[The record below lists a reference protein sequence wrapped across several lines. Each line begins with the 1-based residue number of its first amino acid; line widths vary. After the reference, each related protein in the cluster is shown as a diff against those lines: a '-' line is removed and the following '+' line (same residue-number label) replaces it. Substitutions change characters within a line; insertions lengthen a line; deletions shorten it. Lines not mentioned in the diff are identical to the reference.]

1 MKKIVIAT
9 LVIGAIAAFFSLD
22 GARLLS
28 PELYRQWMTESPV
41 LVAVLFG
48 LVYVLATALSLPGAA
63 LLTLIAGGLF
73 GLGWGLLIVSFASTI
88 GASLA
93 FLVSRSLLRDWVQ
106 SKFTKQLEKI
116 NAGVEKDGAFYLFTL
131 RLIPLVPFFVI
142 NLVFGLTKVRLWT
155 FYWVS
160 QVGMLAGTA
169 VYVNA
174 GAELGALEELSL
186 KGIMTPTILF
196 AFILLAIFP
205 WLARKILQPLVQAL
219 KNNRLYKPFNKPK
232 KFDTNVLVIGAGSA
246 GLVSAY
252 IAAAVKAKVTLIEKH
267 KMGGDCLN
275 TGCVPSKALI
285 KSAAVAKTLQDAEK
299 FGLAPVAAKVDFAAV
314 MMRIQKVIAEVE
326 PHDSIERYTGLGVDC
341 VTGAAT
347 IVSPWEVEVA
357 GKRISARSLII
368 ATGARPAIPDIKGL
382 QNIAYYTS
390 DSIWNLRENP
400 GRLAIIGSGPIGCEL
415 AQAFARLGAQV
426 TLIGRAPR
434 IMPREDEDVS
444 AFIEAVFQAEKIRVI
459 NAAQV
464 QEVIDVQDTLEA
476 KGEKTLRYT
485 QAGQVRELGF
495 DTLLICVGR
504 QANVTGFGA
513 STLGLELTD
522 KGTLAVDEKMRTRF
536 PNVYA
541 CGDVAGPYQFTHMAA
556 HQAWYAAVNALFSP
570 FKSFNVDYRIVP
582 WATFTAPEVAR
593 VGLSEQEA
601 AAQGID
607 VELTRY
613 GIDDLDRAIADGE
626 AQGFVKVLTKKGSD
640 KILGA
645 VIVGYHASDLITEFV
660 SAMKHKTGL
669 NDLLSTIHIYPT
681 VSEANKYA
689 AGNWKRAHAPERVL
703 AWVERFHLWRR

>member
-1 MKKIVIAT
+1 MKKIFLAVLIVV
-9 LVIGAIAAFFSLD
+9 LVAAFFSLD
-22 GARLLS
+22 GSRLFN
-28 PELYRQWMTESPV
+28 PDLYRQLMANSPI
-41 LVAVLFG
+41 LVALLFAA
-48 LVYVLATALSLPGAA
+48 VYVLATALSLPGAA

-93 FLVSRSLLRDWVQ
+93 FLVSRTLLRDWVQ
-106 SKFTKQLEKI
+106 AKFSSQLKRI

-131 RLIPLVPFFVI
+131 RLIPLVPFIVI

-174 GAELGALEELSL
+174 GAELGALEELSI
-186 KGIMTPTILF
+186 KGVMSPTILL
-196 AFILLAIFP
+196 AFILLAAFP
-205 WLARKILQPLVQAL
+205 WLARKLLQPL
-219 KNNRLYKPFNKPK
+219 KNYRLYKAYAKPK
-232 KFDTNVLVIGAGSA
+232 KFDTNVIVIGAGSA

-267 KMGGDCLN
+267 KMGCDCLN

-299 FGLAPVAAKVDFAAV
+299 YGLAPVQTKVDFAAV
-314 MMRIQKVIAEVE
+314 MERIQSVIAEVE
-326 PHDSIERYTGLGVDC
+326 PHDSIERYTGLGVNC

-347 IVSPWEVEVA
+347 IVSPWEVDVA
-357 GKRISARSLII
+357 GQRISARSLII
-368 ATGARPAIPDIKGL
+368 ATGARPAIPKIDGL
-382 QNIAYYTS
+382 EHIDYFTS

-415 AQAFARLGAQV
+415 AQAFARLGAKV

-434 IMPREDEDVS
+434 IMPREDLDVS
-444 AFIEAVFQAEKIRVI
+444 AFVESVFNAENIDVI
-459 NAAQV
+459 NAAQIKSV
-464 QEVIDVQDTLEA
+464 SEID
-476 KGEKTLRYT
+476 GEKTLSYIQKEQT
-485 QAGQVRELGF
+485 QVLTF
-495 DTLLICVGR
+495 DTLLVCVGR
-504 QANVTGFGA
+504 QANVQGFGA
-513 STLGLELTD
+513 STLGLELTE
-522 KGTLAVDEKMRTRF
+522 KGTLVVDEKMRTRF

-541 CGDVAGPYQFTHMAA
+541 CGDVVGPYQFTHMAA

-570 FKSFNVDYRIVP
+570 FKSFKVDYRIVP

-593 VGLSEQEA
+593 VGLSESEA
-601 AAQGID
+601 S
-607 VELTRY
+607 ELGLNFEVTRY

-626 AQGFVKVLTKKGSD
+626 AKGFVKVLTKKGSD

-660 SAMKHKTGL
+660 TAMKNKTGL
-669 NDLLSTIHIYPT
+669 NALLSTIHIYPT

-689 AGNWKRAHAPERVL
+689 AGNWKRAHAPQAVL
-703 AWVERFHLWRR
+703 AWVEKFHRWRR

>member
-9 LVIGAIAAFFSLD
+9 LVIAAVAAFFSLD

-28 PELYRQWMTESPV
+28 PELYRQWISESPV
-41 LVAVLFG
+41 LVAALFG
-48 LVYVLATALSLPGAA
+48 LVYILATALSLPGAA

-73 GLGWGLLIVSFASTI
+73 GLGWGLLIVSFASSI

-93 FLVSRSLLRDWVQ
+93 FLVSRTLLRDWVQ
-106 SKFTKQLEKI
+106 EKFAQQLNKI
-116 NAGVEKDGAFYLFTL
+116 NAGIEKDGAFYLFTL

-160 QVGMLAGTA
+160 QIGMLAGTA

-186 KGIMTPTILF
+186 KGIMTPTILL
-196 AFILLAIFP
+196 AFILLALFP
-205 WLARKILQPLVQAL
+205 WLARKLLQPL
-219 KNNRLYKPFNKPK
+219 KNYYLYQPFKKPK

-314 MMRIQKVIAEVE
+314 MTRIQRVIAEVE

-341 VTGAAT
+341 ITGAAT

-357 GKRISARSLII
+357 GKRMSARSLII

-382 QNIAYYTS
+382 QNIGYFTS

-400 GRLAIIGSGPIGCEL
+400 GRLVVLGSGPIGCEL

-434 IMPREDEDVS
+434 VMPREDDDVS
-444 AFIEAVFQAEKIRVI
+444 AFVEAVFRDEKIRVI

-464 QEVIDVQDTLEA
+464 QEVIDVQETLEN
-476 KGEKTLRYT
+476 KGEKILRYV
-485 QAGQVRELGF
+485 QAQQVHELSF
-495 DTLLICVGR
+495 DTLLVCVGR

-513 STLGLELTD
+513 SSLGLELTG

-570 FKSFNVDYRIVP
+570 FKSFKVDYRIVP

-593 VGLSEQEA
+593 VGLSEREA
-601 AAQGID
+601 AEQGIA
-607 VELTRY
+607 VEVTRY

-626 AQGFVKVLTKKGSD
+626 AQGFVKVLTKKGTD

-669 NDLLSTIHIYPT
+669 NNLLSTIHIYPT
-681 VSEANKYA
+681 VSEANKYV
-689 AGNWKRAHAPERVL
+689 AGNWKRAHAPQAVL
-703 AWVERFHLWRR
+703 AWVERFHQWRR